1 MHLRLKSLVAGWCV
15 PFLPVLLAACSAAA
29 PPPPVEPTLIPVA
42 VATVVP
48 ARGDASLLVTG
59 TVRLKRETA
68 LGFNAAGRI
77 AAINVREG
85 DSVASGQ
92 VLARLDPT
100 SLSAAA
106 ASARAE
112 ADRARADYRR
122 LSGLFA
128 KGWVTAPRVET
139 ARATAAAAEARLQQA
154 GFDVGLATI
163 RAPSAGVILRRPAEP
178 GQITSPGQTILIL
191 GEAATGYVLQLPL
204 SDADLGRISRGQPA
218 EVTIPALGS
227 QAFAASVSEVGA
239 RGDAGTGTFRVEL
252 ALPALPD
259 LRSGLIGSARLRLAP
274 TAMSG
279 GMAVPATAVFG
290 ARADEGFVYVL
301 DTATSVVRLRP
312 VGVGLVG
319 DSAVTITLGLRA
331 GEQVVTSGAER
342 LRDGMKVTLRAGRG

>member
-1 MHLRLKSLVAGWCV
+1 MHLRFKPLATRAFLSA
-15 PFLPVLLAACSAAA
+15 LPVLLAACSAKA
-29 PPPPVEPTLIPVA
+29 PPPAEPAAAPVA
-42 VATVVP
+42 IAP
-48 ARGDASLLVTG
+48 AVSAGGDAALLVSG

-77 AAINVREG
+77 AAISVREG
-85 DSVASGQ
+85 DRVASGQ

-100 SLSAAA
+100 SLAAA
-106 ASARAE
+106 ATSARAE

-122 LSGLFA
+122 LAGLFD

-139 ARATAAAAEARLQQA
+139 ARAAVAAADARVQQA

-178 GQITSPGQTILIL
+178 GQIASPGQTILIL
-191 GEAATGYVLQLPL
+191 GEAASGYVLQLPL

-218 EVTIPALGS
+218 DVTIPALGA
-227 QAFAASVSEVGA
+227 QAFAASISEIGA

-252 ALPALPD
+252 ALPARPE

-274 TAMSG
+274 TATSG
-279 GMAVPATAVFG
+279 GVAVPATAVFG
-290 ARADEGFVYVL
+290 ARADEGFVYVF
-301 DTATSVVRLRP
+301 DAAKSVVRLRP
-312 VGVGLVG
+312 VGVGPVT
-319 DSAVTITLGLRA
+319 DSAVTITTGLRA

-342 LRDGMKVTLRAGRG
+342 LRDGMKVTLPAGRR

>member
-1 MHLRLKSLVAGWCV
+1 MHLRFKPPATWAYLSV
-15 PFLPVLLAACSAAA
+15 LPVLLAACSADTPPAVDPA
-29 PPPPVEPTLIPVA
+29 PAPIAIAPA
-42 VATVVP
+42 VSAG
-48 ARGDASLLVTG
+48 GDASLLISG

-77 AAINVREG
+77 AAITVREG
-85 DSVASGQ
+85 DRVASGQ
-92 VLARLDPT
+92 ILARLDPT

-106 ASARAE
+106 NSARAE

-139 ARATAAAAEARLQQA
+139 ARATAAAADARVQQA

-178 GQITSPGQTILIL
+178 GQIASPGQTILIL
-191 GEAATGYVLQLPL
+191 GEAASGYVLQLPV

-218 EVTIPALGS
+218 EVTIPALGN
-227 QAFAASVSEVGA
+227 QAFAASISEVGA

-252 ALPALPD
+252 ALPARPD

-274 TAMSG
+274 TATSG
-279 GMAVPATAVFG
+279 GVAVPATAVFG
-290 ARADEGFVYVL
+290 ARADEGFVYVF
-301 DTATSVVRLRP
+301 DRAQSVVRLRP
-312 VGVGLVG
+312 VGVGPIS
-319 DSAVTITLGLRA
+319 DSAITITTGLRA

-342 LRDGMKVTLRAGRG
+342 LRDGMKVTLPVGRR